1 MSIAET
7 DAQIINP
14 DMPDVPPHAPSKINL
29 KDYQKPSFDVET
41 VDLDI
46 KLFENH
52 AQVDSTLK
60 MVRQTAGDLV
70 LFGEEL
76 ELIAI
81 TMNGKPLMAEDYQ
94 QQAGTLTINN
104 APDADCFRDSST
116 HLSADQYRT

>member
-1 MSIAET
+1 M
-7 DAQIINP
+7 
-14 DMPDVPPHAPSKINL
+14 
-29 KDYQKPSFDVET
+29 ET

-81 TMNGKPLMAEDYQ
+81 TMNGKPSNTQLNE
-94 QQAGTLTINN
+94 
-104 APDADCFRDSST
+104 ADV
-116 HLSADQYRT
+116 